1 MITSAAGGEGKTTLA
16 AQLAGRCAAA
26 GMSTLLID
34 CDLRRPSLGEL
45 LEVPEGAG
53 LADVLAGRSTAEDA
67 LVVIDSGGGF
77 HLLPAGSPVTD
88 PGRLLQPHRV
98 GPLLDRLRRS
108 FDVVII
114 DTSPVLPVPDA
125 LCLGRCVDGAILAT
139 RFDASRYPL
148 VERANRRLV
157 EAGIPVLGLV
167 VNGVKSFGSYYNG
180 YGGYAYAH
188 VDTSD
193 IEPAS

>member
-1 MITSAAGGEGKTTLA
+1 MA
-16 AQLAGRCAAA
+16 
-26 GMSTLLID
+26 
-34 CDLRRPSLGEL
+34 
-45 LEVPEGAG
+45 
-53 LADVLAGRSTAEDA
+53 
-67 LVVIDSGGGF
+67 
-77 HLLPAGSPVTD
+77 D

-167 VNGVKSFGSYYNG
+167 VNGVKSFGSHYNV
-180 YGGYAYAH
+180 YGGVRLRPRRHASE
-188 VDTSD
+188 V
-193 IEPAS
+193 EPAPDRGRDDRRRAPAPT